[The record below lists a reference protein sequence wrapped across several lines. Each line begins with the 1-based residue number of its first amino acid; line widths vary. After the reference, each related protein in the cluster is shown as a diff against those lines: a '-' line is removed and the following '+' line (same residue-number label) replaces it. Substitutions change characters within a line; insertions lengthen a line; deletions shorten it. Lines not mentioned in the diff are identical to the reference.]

1 MKIPIRWK
9 FFIYNVLISAFIS
22 TNVPWHLNLLSR
34 LTPANDQKKY
44 FAILY
49 ENIDLI
55 RKKPV
60 YSMTMNKENETKK
73 NPLYIIIFY
82 ILGYLIATFFIWK
95 RFRQI
100 RRKWKPSNETIMFLV
115 KSVCWK
121 RVRQSFQ
128 MMGWINWLHTNYLLC
143 QDIVLHTWCNFT
155 TNMIYT

>member
-1 MKIPIRWK
+1 MTPQSTVTFDTSQWSEKIFCNLIWK
-9 FFIYNVLISAFIS
+9 HRF
-22 TNVPWHLNLLSR
+22 
-34 LTPANDQKKY
+34 
-44 FAILY
+44 
-49 ENIDLI
+49 
-55 RKKPV
+55 
-60 YSMTMNKENETKK
+60 NKEETRLFHDNEQRKRNKK
-73 NPLYIIIFY
+73 TPLYIIIFY

-100 RRKWKPSNETIMFLV
+100 RRKWKPSNETMFLV